1 MRRLRWQGQLFCIA
15 ALLLCL
21 MSALL
26 PRWDGRTELL
36 LAVALMSAFGVPHG
50 ALDPLFA
57 ARLQRMS
64 PVRWALFGL
73 AYAALATSVVALWW
87 ALPGVFLIG
96 FLAVSS
102 LHFSGDLRHGASASA
117 RLFYGLSVVVLP
129 AWLHEAEVAQLFSWL
144 ADAESASQ
152 LAYFLHWASWP
163 CLLGLLVSALLA
175 ARTDRQ
181 TSIEMLAVM
190 SVSAL
195 AAPLAGFTLYFCLM
209 HSARHT
215 LRSQHYAQVSAGAL
229 VKAALLPLA
238 GTAVLLAVAWTVAQT
253 LAPEMTLDQRVTQVF
268 FVALAALT
276 VPHMALVERVR
287 WSGWSL
293 DVSR

>member
-1 MRRLRWQGQLFCIA
+1 MRRLRWQGQLFCVA
-15 ALLLCL
+15 VLLLCL
-21 MSALL
+21 LYGLL

-36 LAVALMSAFGVPHG
+36 LAVALMSVFGVPHG

-57 ARLQRMS
+57 ARLHRMS
-64 PVRWALFGL
+64 PARWVLFGL
-73 AYAALATSVVALWW
+73 AYAALAASVVALWW
-87 ALPGVFLIG
+87 ALPGVFLLG
-96 FLAVSS
+96 FLAISS
-102 LHFSGDLRHGASASA
+102 LHFSGDLRHGTSALA

-129 AWLHEAEVAQLFSWL
+129 ALLHEAEVAQLFAWL
-144 ADAESASQ
+144 ADAKSATQ
-152 LAYFLHWASWP
+152 LAHFLHWASWP

-175 ARTDRQ
+175 ARFDRQ
-181 TSIEMLAVM
+181 TAIEMLAVM
-190 SVSAL
+190 AVVVVVT
-195 AAPLAGFTLYFCLM
+195 PLLGFTLYFCLM

-238 GTAVLLAVAWTVAQT
+238 GTAALLAVAWTVAQT
-253 LAPEMTLDQRVTQVF
+253 LAPEMTLDQRVMQVF

-293 DVSR
+293 DVSP